1 MLWSIKC
8 SPEGKDKLWLFQ
20 LGKFARWSFSTS
32 VKVLMCPS
40 LTTKGNI
47 WACRIRNWLS
57 LALWVKTLNS
67 VNFLYFWFQLQGK
80 IMLVNEGV
88 DDVLLSPFESKGS
101 TENHVMCGYLTNTQ
115 PASCQFRIIKWTSS
129 LLGPVHLHFS
139 ASFQKKV
146 C

>member
-1 MLWSIKC
+1 
-8 SPEGKDKLWLFQ
+8 
-20 LGKFARWSFSTS
+20 
-32 VKVLMCPS
+32 
-40 LTTKGNI
+40 
-47 WACRIRNWLS
+47 
-57 LALWVKTLNS
+57 
-67 VNFLYFWFQLQGK
+67 
-80 IMLVNEGV
+80 MLVNEGV
-88 DDVLLSPFESKGS
+88 DEVLLSPFESKGS